1 MEQTLSVFNFLLKI
15 VSFTTLLR
23 ENNETGI
30 KPKTDKIT
38 IKTCLFIDINF
49 NLHKNTS
56 HIEKLQDFTLLVFLF
71 MLHTAPIPFTKRT
84 FYLFSDY
91 IFLYNILFYRY
102 LQKSQPYPAIPATS

>member
-30 KPKTDKIT
+30 KPKIDKRT

-56 HIEKLQDFTLLVFLF
+56 HIEKLQEFTLPVLLF
-71 MLHTAPIPFTKRT
+71 TLHTAPNPFTKRT
-84 FYLFSDY
+84 FYISSDY
-91 IFLYNILFYRY
+91 ISPYNTLFYIY
-102 LQKSQPYPAIPATS
+102 LQKL